1 MKLLLI
7 FASFFVSFCVAD
19 PICTNGFTLVNSAKC
34 LKFFATPVKHRVA
47 ETSCASYGGAL
58 VTIRNAIDNRAVSTF
73 VGNSGFSFWIGVF
86 CVSNDPSTCYFDD
99 DTGSA
104 SAYNNFARGFPNV
117 DLGGCVY
124 SAATGSLAGQW
135 ISSECENVEMAYVC
149 EIPTTRSDTCAHNF
163 NGYCYLL
170 SHENATSPTL
180 PFSAALDSCHQNC
193 ADLVSIHSKREIS
206 YIQSLYTGSNIS
218 TTMIG
223 ALTTSPLTPYWIDQS
238 RWDYNHVSPRSGSSG
253 SCFQM
258 AVSTDGTWY
267 QVDCKTSQYFVCKR
281 PNGITCN
288 NTPAPPVIVTP
299 APTNPSGC
307 NSTTLFDSGYITSPN
322 YPTSFVYSYCVYKIS
337 TLGPYRI
344 GLYFSD
350 IYTYDSYTSVQVLDS
365 DGKVLGTFRQAV
377 SPFPYYYSSSNILTV
392 ISVSTTN
399 QGYRDSR
406 PHPLRKMSEFN
417 KEVYKFWVQ
426 NQLAFYEQKYPDA
439 DQKSLLDLMEGIWEG
454 VSKRDK
460 TFFER
465 MYLEQKGAE
474 PNWNDEQW
482 EEWNADRQGPLVP
495 SPQISN
501 NSMTSESD
509 FLDFEEFVEN
519 RNLDFSNFLDLNDG
533 IYDLEPDPIPEPSKS
548 SKPRKSRNLK
558 KESSRPKMLDP
569 SQISLFDDSE
579 EPSPISKKVRKVKI
593 LPVPKTPPPQQF
605 WNPNE
610 ISLFDNGSVLTP
622 PTFMANSSILDQAR
636 QRLNGAFRNIQNDRP
651 QLPLQEQ
658 SPESIIERKQRRR
671 PEGTEN
677 MIPQSYV
684 ASSSGRKGPTTLPNL
699 VEGSNLLPSDSSDSE
714 SPCRRPPSPTSQYR
728 PPPPSNAIQI
738 FIMEQG
744 PKNVYKKEEKLKYE
758 QRMRE
763 MWMRLNDEQRKPY
776 RTEAKR
782 LLQIYMKE
790 YPDAIPS
797 KSRSALFPKNANNFR
812 ENSTPTSSSASALSS
827 HPNQT
832 TLQTP
837 KCYDPFQDL
846 QIWKPRNFEIHH
858 LEPSIKLPSDYP
870 WPILLGDVFL
880 ILSK

>member
-1 MKLLLI
+1 
-7 FASFFVSFCVAD
+7 
-19 PICTNGFTLVNSAKC
+19 
-34 LKFFATPVKHRVA
+34 
-47 ETSCASYGGAL
+47 
-58 VTIRNAIDNRAVSTF
+58 
-73 VGNSGFSFWIGVF
+73 
-86 CVSNDPSTCYFDD
+86 
-99 DTGSA
+99 
-104 SAYNNFARGFPNV
+104 
-117 DLGGCVY
+117 
-124 SAATGSLAGQW
+124 
-135 ISSECENVEMAYVC
+135 
-149 EIPTTRSDTCAHNF
+149 
-163 NGYCYLL
+163 
-170 SHENATSPTL
+170 
-180 PFSAALDSCHQNC
+180 
-193 ADLVSIHSKREIS
+193 
-206 YIQSLYTGSNIS
+206 
-218 TTMIG
+218 
-223 ALTTSPLTPYWIDQS
+223 
-238 RWDYNHVSPRSGSSG
+238 
-253 SCFQM
+253 
-258 AVSTDGTWY
+258 
-267 QVDCKTSQYFVCKR
+267 
-281 PNGITCN
+281 
-288 NTPAPPVIVTP
+288 
-299 APTNPSGC
+299 
-307 NSTTLFDSGYITSPN
+307 
-322 YPTSFVYSYCVYKIS
+322 
-337 TLGPYRI
+337 
-344 GLYFSD
+344 
-350 IYTYDSYTSVQVLDS
+350 
-365 DGKVLGTFRQAV
+365 
-377 SPFPYYYSSSNILTV
+377 
-392 ISVSTTN
+392 
-399 QGYRDSR
+399 
-406 PHPLRKMSEFN
+406 MSEFN